1 MDLHYLLA
9 PLVRQAI
16 QFPLPAPELAGAGR
30 FLVPYTAK
38 RHAPPEPAAQDENL
52 DKTKKPDKN
61 VEKRATQC
69 SIGRL
74 RTTGTCRRFNAC

>member
-30 FLVPYTAK
+30 FFLVPYTAK
-38 RHAPPEPAAQDENL
+38 APCAAGTCGAGRKLGSSKSVEQKTSSAASAGSGEPEPA
-52 DKTKKPDKN
+52 
-61 VEKRATQC
+61 RAV
-69 SIGRL
+69 
-74 RTTGTCRRFNAC
+74 

>member
-9 PLVRQAI
+9 PRVRQAI

-38 RHAPPEPAAQDENL
+38 HRAPPEPAAQGENL
-52 DKTKKPDKN
+52 GRTRTPNKSNAKTRK
-61 VEKRATQC
+61 T
-69 SIGRL
+69 
-74 RTTGTCRRFNAC
+74 NAAWQAPANRSLPAD